1 MAKKKK
7 LKVKNLFLLFLFLIL
22 IGVGIFCLVKF
33 VLLGEKEIIEKTSDA
48 YISSLD
54 NTVTLYN
61 IEDYSEVKEIV
72 RGTKVEL
79 YENEVT
85 KEVEEGSNETP
96 ETYRKIKYDSNLY
109 LVMPDDVVSKYE
121 DSIKEKE
128 IYVRTSLTTYK
139 NPDSVD
145 IAGYQKKGTKLEITG
160 FDTLNEDGSVN
171 MYKVKDGENE
181 SYVYPKYLV
190 STQDEA
196 NAVYNENGTYDYHK
210 DRTYYFELYGGS
222 AKNLDYYP
230 YEKPTFEDNTL
241 LAQSKTYYLVGT
253 YYVLAEVDKYITL
266 AKNAGATAFV
276 VDIKDG
282 ALAYKSEIAKEY
294 SPTSHQTGM
303 NSIEFYKQAIQKIK
317 DAGFYVIGRIVLFN
331 DSQYAKDNPDDCIKT
346 PYGVNTNWVSAYSR
360 RAWEYN
366 VKLALEAIE
375 LFDFNE
381 IQFDYVRFP
390 EASYNWSKNNYD
402 FNNDYNEEKAQAV
415 QTFLYYATDE
425 LHKTNTYVSVD
436 VFGECSGTYVT
447 AYGQYW
453 PAISN
458 IVDVVS
464 AMPYTDHFDR
474 NNSAY
479 WTNPYQ
485 TVYNW
490 GKTAAARQKEI
501 PTPAQTRTWITAY
514 DTPYWNVTNI
524 YGANEISAQVKGLV
538 DAGLGYG
545 FMTWNS
551 ASSYSKYQ
559 AIAPAF
565 SKEY

>member
-7 LKVKNLFLLFLFLIL
+7 LKIKNLFLLLLFLIL
-22 IGVGIFCLVKF
+22 IVVGILWLVKF
-33 VLLGEKEIIEKTSDA
+33 VLLGENEIIEKTSDA

-61 IEDYSEVKEIV
+61 IEDYSEVKEVV
-72 RGTKVEL
+72 RGTKVKL

-85 KEVEEGSNETP
+85 KKVEEGSNETP

-196 NAVYNENGTYDYHK
+196 NEVYNENGTYDYHK

-230 YEKPTFEDNTL
+230 YEKPNFEDNTL

-282 ALAYKSEIAKEY
+282 AYPKSIWMIDLDIPIFKGDGRQY
-294 SPTSHQTGM
+294 
-303 NSIEFYKQAIQKIK
+303 IDKLIY
-317 DAGFYVIGRIVLFN
+317 IG
-331 DSQYAKDNPDDCIKT
+331 
-346 PYGVNTNWVSAYSR
+346 
-360 RAWEYN
+360 E
-366 VKLALEAIE
+366 
-375 LFDFNE
+375 
-381 IQFDYVRFP
+381 
-390 EASYNWSKNNYD
+390 
-402 FNNDYNEEKAQAV
+402 
-415 QTFLYYATDE
+415 
-425 LHKTNTYVSVD
+425 
-436 VFGECSGTYVT
+436 
-447 AYGQYW
+447 
-453 PAISN
+453 
-458 IVDVVS
+458 
-464 AMPYTDHFDR
+464 
-474 NNSAY
+474 
-479 WTNPYQ
+479 
-485 TVYNW
+485 
-490 GKTAAARQKEI
+490 
-501 PTPAQTRTWITAY
+501 
-514 DTPYWNVTNI
+514 
-524 YGANEISAQVKGLV
+524 
-538 DAGLGYG
+538 
-545 FMTWNS
+545 
-551 ASSYSKYQ
+551 
-559 AIAPAF
+559 
-565 SKEY
+565 